1 MSCNLPIQTGVK
13 KPADCKCYGAVMRT
27 YRGMSDEPHTVALEA
42 AQRVYAFHHPED
54 SKADARLTVERWITA
69 EEHVH

>member
-1 MSCNLPIQTGVK
+1 MPCNLPIQKGFRQ
-13 KPADCKCYGAVMRT
+13 PADCKCYGAVMRT
-27 YRGMSDEPHTVALEA
+27 YRALCDEPHTVALEA

-54 SKADARLTVERWITA
+54 SKDDVALTVQRWIA